1 MIIIS
6 QDKTTIINFDNVEF
20 ITKNDN
26 SPYIYARTNK
36 AEIMIG
42 KYKNEER
49 ALEVLDDLARV
60 YGLQSED
67 VNYLNNAFIMP
78 EE

>member
-26 SPYIYARTNK
+26 SPYIYAKTNK

-49 ALEVLDDLARV
+49 ALEVLNSLSDAII
-60 YGLQSED
+60 
-67 VNYLNNAFIMP
+67 NNIFLNKNIYKMP
-78 EE
+78 EN